1 MLPGLGPDAA
11 RTPVDVESLPWRGV
25 VRVQVETGGQ
35 CTGALVGPRAVL
47 TAAHCV
53 FSRGTGRPVQP
64 GSVHVLTGYAR
75 GSYAGH
81 ARAVSFVIG
90 PGFAAGPGLRPAPGA
105 PADAD
110 WAVLTLD
117 TALGAPDRVLP
128 LLRSVPPP
136 GTKLALGGYGQDRA
150 HVMVADLG
158 CLSAGLVRGPG
169 GRVMLRHTCAATR
182 GASGGPLLARAPDGS
197 WGVVGVSST
206 AQAGVSGGAAVPA
219 GAIDPALVQ
228 ALSTNPS

>member
-11 RTPVDVESLPWRGV
+11 RIPVDVGLAPWRGV
-25 VRVQVETGGQ
+25 GRVQVETGGQ
-35 CTGALVGPRAVL
+35 CTGALVGPKLVL

-64 GSVHVLTGYAR
+64 GSVHVLVGYDR

-81 ARAVSFVIG
+81 ARAVSFVVG
-90 PGFAAGPGLRPAPGA
+90 PGFAVGPGLRPLPGS

-117 TALGAPDRVLP
+117 TALGTPDRVLS
-128 LLRSVPPP
+128 LLPGVPPP

-150 HVMVADLG
+150 HVMMADLG
-158 CLSAGLVRGPG
+158 CISAGLVRGAG
-169 GRVMLRHTCAATR
+169 GRPMLHHTCAATR

-206 AQAGVSGGAAVPA
+206 AQVGVSGGFAVPI
-219 GAIDPALVQ
+219 GAIDPA
-228 ALSTNPS
+228 ALATTGP